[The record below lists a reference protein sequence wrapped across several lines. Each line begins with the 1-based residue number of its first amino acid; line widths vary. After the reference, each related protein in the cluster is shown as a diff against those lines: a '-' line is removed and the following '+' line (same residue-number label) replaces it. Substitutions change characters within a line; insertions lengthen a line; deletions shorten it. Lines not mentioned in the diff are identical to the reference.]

1 MGLIETAWGDGPT
14 DGLGAMVAAWRV
26 DEAIEESGGVLLD
39 DPLMQEVANYN
50 RVDCQVMAEILGWLR
65 TNR

>member
-1 MGLIETAWGDGPT
+1 
-14 DGLGAMVAAWRV
+14 
-26 DEAIEESGGVLLD
+26 LD